1 MTEDLTPLD
10 ASDILNYCAL
20 RFDGYRFLEDTEFD
34 AKTALDNYKKTEICD
49 YNDEEKLAIFFILQ
63 RSLCKW
69 SLVYEPYHG
78 HWWRLFRQLFFD
90 VVEIPLP
97 EKYRHEQWT
106 DRWETDFLPRK
117 QEIVEIVRKE
127 HESINYDDD
136 ARPDLRGTS

>member
-1 MTEDLTPLD
+1 M
-10 ASDILNYCAL
+10 
-20 RFDGYRFLEDTEFD
+20 
-34 AKTALDNYKKTEICD
+34 
-49 YNDEEKLAIFFILQ
+49 
-63 RSLCKW
+63 
-69 SLVYEPYHG
+69 
-78 HWWRLFRQLFFD
+78 FFD

-97 EKYRHEQWT
+97 EKYRNEQWT